1 MRENCMAQKKTYA
14 NGTEHIPI
22 TKLRPFEKYPF
33 KVLTDDKMVELA
45 DSIANVGLLMPITVR
60 PHPEGGYEILSGHRR
75 VCACEM
81 LGIAKVPAKIVN
93 LNDDMAAI
101 FLVESNFQRREWL
114 PSEKAYAYRLRME
127 AMKRQ
132 GLRTDLTSSQIG
144 TKLRTDEQ
152 LAKEMKESRN
162 QIHRYIRLTNLVD
175 SLLDMV
181 DTKRLPLN
189 AAVELS
195 YLGSKAQTD
204 IFEIICRDE
213 ISVSL
218 KQAVKL
224 RSRSKDGKISVTEIE
239 AVLQERTVSGGSITL
254 KQSLIRKYFPKEYSK
269 EQIENVVVFLLD
281 QWLKVQKQRRMTK
294 KGGIGA

>member
-1 MRENCMAQKKTYA
+1 MRENCMAQKKSSA
-14 NGTEHIPI
+14 GGIVHLPI
-22 TKLRPFEKYPF
+22 TELHAYWNHPF
-33 KVLTDDKMVELA
+33 KVLMDDKMVELVE
-45 DSIANVGLLMPITVR
+45 SIANRGVLTPITVR

-75 VCACEM
+75 VCACEV
-81 LGIAKVPAKIVN
+81 LGIAKVPARIVN

-114 PSEKAYAYRLRME
+114 PSEKAYAYQMRME

-181 DTKRLPLN
+181 DAKRLPLN

-218 KQAVKL
+218 KQAVEL
-224 RSRSKDGKISVTEIE
+224 RRRSKDGKISVAEIE
-239 AVLQERTVSGGSITL
+239 AILQERTAAGGSITL
-254 KQSLIRKYFPKEYSK
+254 KQTLIRKYFPREYSK
-269 EQIENVVVFLLD
+269 EQIENVVIALLE
-281 QWLKVQKQRRMTK
+281 QWLKVQKQRKRIK
-294 KGGIGA
+294 KERVGA